1 MDNVTVVLLAFESFE
16 KSFVE
21 KQVINNSVSYED
33 QDCEEEVKG
42 QYLNQTSQKKSQI
55 KDYMTPNK
63 APHPTPFSLTPTD
76 NQSNSKD

>member
-42 QYLNQTSQKKSQI
+42 QYLNQTS
-55 KDYMTPNK
+55 
-63 APHPTPFSLTPTD
+63 
-76 NQSNSKD
+76 